1 MDCISINVILG
12 GDNLVFILGNQAGE
26 ELDVRRLL
34 FIFRMNRSFHAK

>member
-26 ELDVRRLL
+26 KLGVSVYYSFRRTS
-34 FIFRMNRSFHAK
+34 SFF